1 MLAQTLMALL
11 LSFSWS
17 ILLEQLT
24 QLQLLQNSP
33 FAKQSQYLTE
43 SDTEHRKHELWY
55 LLGQFSVVH
64 IDKYSI
70 INCNL
75 EARPS
80 VEEYGKFVLGL
91 LANHRYHIMAL
102 FTHIQES
109 RTSCTSNTFYWFFQ
123 FY

>member
-55 LLGQFSVVH
+55 PLGQFLVVH
-64 IDKYSI
+64 INKYSI

-75 EARPS
+75 EERPS
-80 VEEYGKFVLGL
+80 G
-91 LANHRYHIMAL
+91 R
-102 FTHIQES
+102 
-109 RTSCTSNTFYWFFQ
+109 RRW
-123 FY
+123 

>member
-55 LLGQFSVVH
+55 LLGQFLVVQ
-64 IDKYSI
+64 INKYSI

-80 VEEYGKFVLGL
+80 G
-91 LANHRYHIMAL
+91 R
-102 FTHIQES
+102 
-109 RTSCTSNTFYWFFQ
+109 RRW
-123 FY
+123 

>member
-1 MLAQTLMALL
+1 MFVASVLPRVEWRMVGSVCDCRIGLRQMLAQTLMALL

-43 SDTEHRKHELWY
+43 SDTEHRNHELWY
-55 LLGQFSVVH
+55 LLGQFLVVH
-64 IDKYSI
+64 INKYSI

-80 VEEYGKFVLGL
+80 G
-91 LANHRYHIMAL
+91 R
-102 FTHIQES
+102 
-109 RTSCTSNTFYWFFQ
+109 RRW
-123 FY
+123 

>member
-64 IDKYSI
+64 INKYSI
-70 INCNL
+70 INCSRFNL
-75 EARPS
+75 S
-80 VEEYGKFVLGL
+80 VLEDVVYLPKAEPPNQRAVL
-91 LANHRYHIMAL
+91 
-102 FTHIQES
+102 
-109 RTSCTSNTFYWFFQ
+109 
-123 FY
+123 